1 MLHMVYVGSGG
12 VEQCARYCGGTM
24 NVPGSTQYTGGTN
37 ATDAPYVYFAVQHGT
52 QCFCSND
59 LVKAMS
65 LGTSTACNVCNGN
78 ADDQAK
84 GLQCGG
90 WWANSVYEIRV
101 DKHKWTTRA
110 SQNWESLARPN
121 VFTTISGRSDAKDVA
136 ALTRDDL
143 ALSYSGDR
151 VTLTRHGNIE
161 AEDKN
166 MVYVGCR
173 TKAAFKFTNVDV
185 ELGTEGER
193 FLNEQLAD
201 KQRVITATLKGE
213 KTERTVH
220 RMERQG
226 VRSKNPGLVFELDT
240 SQVGEKLE
248 VQAFLMVPQNREDMK
263 NGNCRLEMTKV
274 DGEEAEFP
282 RCYSVSLYESNQ
294 LDHFKA
300 GLTMLKN
307 LATEYA
313 SQLQGDPQEGHAGN
327 EMVEF
332 HMHTDGGFVVK
343 LNRMEIAH
351 VRAKASPKDPVL
363 VVWCGGHWY
372 RTCFTRADPDDWAK
386 KPLSA
391 VATED
396 DDKQIQSLKLVRAS
410 SREGYTSRDVNAF
423 RKQKHA
429 AEAFGSAVS
438 DKGMVLFVTLQTY
451 WVENGRSF
459 DENGLPNDHLD
470 TAAEMKMPRE
480 QIGDLGKAQLKF
492 GAVRISKHAK
502 VTQVAE
508 DAAGY
513 KGPKTC
519 AELWKARGGDKGRG
533 RGPLSRS

>member
-1 MLHMVYVGSGG
+1 
-12 VEQCARYCGGTM
+12 
-24 NVPGSTQYTGGTN
+24 
-37 ATDAPYVYFAVQHGT
+37 
-52 QCFCSND
+52 
-59 LVKAMS
+59 
-65 LGTSTACNVCNGN
+65 
-78 ADDQAK
+78 
-84 GLQCGG
+84 
-90 WWANSVYEIRV
+90 
-101 DKHKWTTRA
+101 
-110 SQNWESLARPN
+110 
-121 VFTTISGRSDAKDVA
+121 
-136 ALTRDDL
+136 
-143 ALSYSGDR
+143 
-151 VTLTRHGNIE
+151 
-161 AEDKN
+161 
-166 MVYVGCR
+166 
-173 TKAAFKFTNVDV
+173 
-185 ELGTEGER
+185 
-193 FLNEQLAD
+193 
-201 KQRVITATLKGE
+201 
-213 KTERTVH
+213 
-220 RMERQG
+220 MERQG

-263 NGNCRLEMTKV
+263 DGNCRVEMTKV
-274 DGEEAEFP
+274 DGEDAEVP

-300 GLTMLKN
+300 GLTMLKH
-307 LATEYA
+307 LATGVDTEYA
-313 SQLQGDPQEGHAGN
+313 SQLQGDPQDGHAGN

-332 HMHTDGGFVVK
+332 HMHADGGFVVK
-343 LNRMEIAH
+343 LNRMKIAALAPTTASASSRGESVSTDVNNDGGAMIATGVLSPTSFLQRRGMGRH
-351 VRAKASPKDPVL
+351 GYHYQEHARAKASPKDPVL

-451 WVENGRSF
+451 WVENRRSF
-459 DENGLPNDHLD
+459 DENGLPTDLD

-480 QIGDLGKAQLKF
+480 QIGDLGKAKLKL

-519 AELWKARGGDKGRG
+519 AELWKARGGVMNGT
-533 RGPLSRS
+533 GPPPGEERQPGAPPADESGSRHFSRSGEFLEVAERLRCNVEDPKSAI